1 MCNFYHGIGDWTPIS
16 KYSALMMH
24 RCVFS
29 YLTAVSSQVI
39 GAGGSVLAGVWLALV
54 HLLLTVAAHVSG
66 LTSAQVCVTHVNT
79 LTRVTAQNGHRH
91 SWEKVQN
98 FNMTF

>member
-1 MCNFYHGIGDWTPIS
+1 MY
-16 KYSALMMH
+16 M
-24 RCVFS
+24 CVFS

-39 GAGGSVLAGVWLALV
+39 GAGGSVLAGVRLALV

-66 LTSAQVCVTHVNT
+66 LTSAQVCVTHINT

-91 SWEKVQN
+91 S
-98 FNMTF
+98 